1 MFCVEKSIVY
11 IYIHICILVGDGESH
26 EFSFLLFPARCES
39 MPLPYRRYCIF
50 AACPSTWPSKRCDC
64 EVSLELKMLGF
75 KLIATVF
82 VGRGWMA
89 NNLCLNI
96 FMPTVFL
103 YLSHTLCHA
112 LQIVAVLTPIGSIKN
127 VLLLRGKGQAFVE
140 MSDIATAV
148 NVVTYF
154 PTLPVR

>member
-1 MFCVEKSIVY
+1 
-11 IYIHICILVGDGESH
+11 
-26 EFSFLLFPARCES
+26 
-39 MPLPYRRYCIF
+39 
-50 AACPSTWPSKRCDC
+50 
-64 EVSLELKMLGF
+64 
-75 KLIATVF
+75 
-82 VGRGWMA
+82 MA